1 MTEGSIPASS
11 KVYSLSGNEKT
22 LESRTSYR
30 IVENPEYSRDNTSLL
45 RLWQSRKCCSEYSE
59 HTFGITYNFKT

>member
-1 MTEGSIPASS
+1 MTEGLIPASS

-30 IVENPEYSRDNTSLL
+30 IVENPEYSRDNTSLSRWLYSNL
-45 RLWQSRKCCSEYSE
+45 RR
-59 HTFGITYNFKT
+59 FKAIL

>member
-30 IVENPEYSRDNTSLL
+30 IVENPEYSRDNTSL
-45 RLWQSRKCCSEYSE
+45 SRWLYEMHS
-59 HTFGITYNFKT
+59 G

>member
-45 RLWQSRKCCSEYSE
+45 QPSGNRGSVVRNIPNTRLESR
-59 HTFGITYNFKT
+59 IIP

>member
-30 IVENPEYSRDNTSLL
+30 IVENPEYSRDNTSLSRWL
-45 RLWQSRKCCSEYSE
+45 YGYGSEGFRLESSLA
-59 HTFGITYNFKT
+59 H